1 MAEAI
6 QVKRSGNM
14 VNGPR
19 PAPDNLKPANPWIN
33 GLEVTE

>member
-6 QVKRSGNM
+6 QVKRSGNI

-19 PAPDNLKPANPWIN
+19 PAPDNRNPANPWIK